1 VRIGINPI
9 SWTNDDLPALGGE
22 TPLETALTEGRA
34 IGYEGFELGNKFPRE
49 PDALRA
55 VLARHGL
62 ACVSGWYS
70 GRLARRSVDRE
81 PFGHGTQVQQ
91 QRPVERDG
99 APHGIHFDVTIG
111 HVTAADAILN
121 DPSSAVFAIE
131 PSCFHVTTD
140 GGIERA
146 RGVRGDEKRE
156 LNRFKQ
162 DGTRSHGLAGPA

>member
-1 VRIGINPI
+1 VANANRPWAAVRISSAKIQVAAGIDRKI
-9 SWTNDDLPALGGE
+9 
-22 TPLETALTEGRA
+22 LERV
-34 IGYEGFELGNKFPRE
+34 K
-49 PDALRA
+49 
-55 VLARHGL
+55 
-62 ACVSGWYS
+62 
-70 GRLARRSVDRE
+70 LARRSVDRE